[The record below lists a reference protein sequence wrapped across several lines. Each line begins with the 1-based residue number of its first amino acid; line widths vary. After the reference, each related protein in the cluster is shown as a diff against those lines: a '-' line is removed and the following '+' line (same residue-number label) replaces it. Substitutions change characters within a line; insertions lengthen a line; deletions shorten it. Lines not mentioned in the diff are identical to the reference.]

1 MTTTP
6 GDEIAYRTTPG
17 GELWHPTGTPQD
29 EATAVAA
36 DSIHRQL
43 GASVDDL
50 TARVAAAEAGTSDL
64 LARAITELKR
74 LTTTHIALD
83 PATGR
88 TYYSPGSTDV
98 LLVTDSTGRQYA
110 APRI

>member
-29 EATAVAA
+29 EATAVAS

-43 GASVDDL
+43 GASVLNAQDAMFDVVADL
-50 TARVAAAEAGTSDL
+50 EARWTTSNIAIDTDGTPY
-64 LARAITELKR
+64 I
-74 LTTTHIALD
+74 
-83 PATGR
+83 
-88 TYYSPGSTDV
+88 SPGSMTTRI
-98 LLVTDSTGRQYA
+98 LIDSDGTPYVAGVGA
-110 APRI
+110 

>member
-17 GELWHPTGTPQD
+17 GELWHPTGTPQN
-29 EATAVAA
+29 EATAVAS

-50 TARVAAAEAGTSDL
+50 TARVAAVEAGTSGG
-64 LARAITELKR
+64 AAFTVNAANYTATF
-74 LTTTHIALD
+74 TTT
-83 PATGR
+83 TG
-88 TYYSPGSTDV
+88 
-98 LLVTDSTGRQYA
+98 A
-110 APRI
+110 